1 MDSKLTG
8 VISTPV
14 PAVQAK
20 LFYFIL
26 YSKVFFTMVGVLW
39 SAKRKVSIFF
49 YDHLATRCCKAR
61 LVAARVCWFAV
72 SLCG

>member
-1 MDSKLTG
+1 VDSKPTG

-20 LFYFIL
+20 LEIVRF
-26 YSKVFFTMVGVLW
+26 VTRVGVLW

-61 LVAARVCWFAV
+61 LLAARVC
-72 SLCG
+72 

>member
-1 MDSKLTG
+1 VDSKLTG

-20 LFYFIL
+20 LEIDWF
-26 YSKVFFTMVGVLW
+26 VTRVGVLW

-72 SLCG
+72 SLCGKV

>member
-1 MDSKLTG
+1 MDSKPTG

-20 LFYFIL
+20 LEIDWF
-26 YSKVFFTMVGVLW
+26 VTRVGVLW

-72 SLCG
+72 SLCGKV

>member
-1 MDSKLTG
+1 MDSKPTG

-20 LFYFIL
+20 LEIDWF
-26 YSKVFFTMVGVLW
+26 VTRVGVLW

>member
-1 MDSKLTG
+1 MDSKPTG

-20 LFYFIL
+20 LEIVRFVT
-26 YSKVFFTMVGVLW
+26 SVGVLW

-49 YDHLATRCCKAR
+49 YDHLVTRCCKAR

-72 SLCG
+72 SLCGKV